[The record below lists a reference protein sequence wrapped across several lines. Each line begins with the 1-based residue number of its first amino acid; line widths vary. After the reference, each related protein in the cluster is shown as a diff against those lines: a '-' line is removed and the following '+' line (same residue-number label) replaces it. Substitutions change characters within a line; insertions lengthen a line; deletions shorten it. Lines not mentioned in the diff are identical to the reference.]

1 MKLRMLTAAS
11 DEMTEAARWYEERV
25 EGLGKRFLSEVR
37 ATVAYIR
44 SRPEEPAV
52 VSKYSPWRVRS
63 RRVKRFP
70 YAIIYELREKECVVV
85 AVAHSSRRPGYWR
98 SRRDSK

>member
-37 ATVAYIR
+37 ATVAYI
-44 SRPEEPAV
+44 
-52 VSKYSPWRVRS
+52 
-63 RRVKRFP
+63 
-70 YAIIYELREKECVVV
+70 
-85 AVAHSSRRPGYWR
+85 
-98 SRRDSK
+98 